1 MISVEG
7 IRKPLTKTILLVE
20 DEAPVRHLL
29 RDSLACKYEVLE
41 SCDGVEAVT
50 VFEKNLSRIFV
61 VITDLEMPRL
71 NGDVLTEWIHGIRPE
86 LPVILISARKRDD
99 DLISALLASKR
110 VEFLGKPF
118 DLWQL
123 EELVERAVV

>member
-123 EELVERAVV
+123 EELVERAVA

>member
-50 VFEKNLSRIFV
+50 VFEKNLSRILV

-71 NGDVLTEWIHGIRPE
+71 NGDVLAEWIHGIRPE
-86 LPVILISARKRDD
+86 LPVILISARDRDD
-99 DLISALLASKR
+99 DSISGLLASKR
-110 VEFLGKPF
+110 VKFLGKPF

-123 EELVERAVV
+123 EELVERAVA

>member
-1 MISVEG
+1 MISVDG
-7 IRKPLTKTILLVE
+7 IREPLTKTILLVE
-20 DEAPVRHLL
+20 DEAPVRRLL

-50 VFEKNLSRIFV
+50 VFEKNLSRILV

-86 LPVILISARKRDD
+86 LPVILISARERDD

-123 EELVERAVV
+123 EELVERAVA